1 MPTLS
6 RFDIYAPVHKGLR
19 AFMAHALVRAGRL
32 DPFDPAETAEVTREL
47 TELLDFCLGHAE
59 HEDSV
64 VHAALEARSPGVTL
78 AIAADHERYDAEIA
92 QLRELLR
99 RVPGDA
105 QAAHA
110 LYLALSTFVAHN
122 LAHMH
127 EEETRHNE
135 ALWAT
140 HTDAE
145 IHALHGRIL
154 ASLTPEQSRVG
165 LRWMLPHVSAGERA
179 GMLAHMRA
187 GAPAEV
193 FDGVVDM
200 LRPLLGSRDRLKL
213 DMALAA

>member
-1 MPTLS
+1 MPPLS
-6 RFDIYAPVHKGLR
+6 RFDIYAPIHKGLR
-19 AFMAHALVRAGRL
+19 AFMAHALLRVGRL
-32 DPFDPAETAEVTREL
+32 DPLDAAETAEVTREV
-47 TELLDFCLGHAE
+47 TELLDFSLGHAE

-64 VHAALEARSPGVTL
+64 IHAALEARSPGVTL

-92 QLRELLR
+92 HLCELLKR
-99 RVPGDA
+99 IPGDA

-127 EEETRHNE
+127 EEETRHNA

-154 ASLTPEQSRVG
+154 ASLTPEQSRIG

-179 GMLAHMRA
+179 GMLAQMRT

-213 DMALAA
+213 DAALAA